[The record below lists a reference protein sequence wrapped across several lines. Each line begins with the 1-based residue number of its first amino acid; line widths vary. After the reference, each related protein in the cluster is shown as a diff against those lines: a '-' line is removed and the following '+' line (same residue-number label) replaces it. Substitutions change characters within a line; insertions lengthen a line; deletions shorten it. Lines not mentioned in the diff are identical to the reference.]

1 MTPVVHCITNTVTAT
16 RVADAVA
23 AMGASP
29 ILASAM
35 DEVADI
41 ARAADA
47 LVLNCG
53 TPSVERFAAMRA
65 AAAAAHAAGR
75 PIVLDPVGCGASV
88 WRTACI
94 RELARGAAPHVVRGN
109 AAEVAALA
117 EIAGPALR
125 GVRSDDADRS
135 LVHVMAVIAV
145 IARSAA
151 GALRT
156 VVLAT
161 GPGSDA
167 LSDGTTDHA
176 LAVEV
181 PALAHVVGAGDVLS
195 ALIGVFLAR
204 GHAPLDAVIAAHAS
218 FAAAARATSGSG
230 PGSFWP
236 AFTDA
241 LDRNG

>member
-29 ILASAM
+29 ILASAI
-35 DEVADI
+35 DEVTDI
-41 ARAADA
+41 AQAADA

-53 TPSVERFAAMRA
+53 VPSAGRFAAMRA
-65 AAAAAHAAGR
+65 AASAAHAAGC
-75 PIVLDPVGCGASV
+75 PIVLDPVGCGASL
-88 WRTACI
+88 WRTASI
-94 RELARGAAPHVVRGN
+94 RELARVAAPQVVRGN

-135 LVHVMAVIAV
+135 AVHG

-151 GALRT
+151 GALGT

-161 GPGSDA
+161 GPGNDA

-176 LAVEV
+176 LTVEG
-181 PALAHVVGAGDVLS
+181 PALTHLVGAGDVLS
-195 ALIGVFLAR
+195 ALVGVFLAR
-204 GHAPLDAVIAAHAS
+204 GHGPLAAALAAHGA
-218 FAAAARATSGSG
+218 FAAAARAASGSG

-241 LDRNG
+241 LAQMDRNG